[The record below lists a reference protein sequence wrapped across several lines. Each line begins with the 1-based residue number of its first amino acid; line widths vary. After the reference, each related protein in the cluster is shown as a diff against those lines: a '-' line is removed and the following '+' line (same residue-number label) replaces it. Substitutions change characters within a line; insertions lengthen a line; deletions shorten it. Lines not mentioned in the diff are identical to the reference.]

1 MLVIFD
7 CDGVLIDSEV
17 IFCAIDS
24 EALARL
30 GHTVAPAEIA
40 RRFCGTPHHVAWS
53 TLAAELGFTV
63 EDSIIEEIKA
73 ESARRFVTELRAI
86 PGAAEAIAAAAGLGH
101 PPCVASSTG
110 LPNLRRNLE
119 TAGLLPLVDPH
130 VFSASQ
136 VKRGKPA
143 PDVFLYAASQMGAD
157 PADCL
162 VIEDSIHGVT
172 AARRAGMKVV
182 GFTGGGHADPEL
194 AQRLR
199 AAGAG
204 RSFATMTEIAVWLA
218 AGTPPPSYSLGDSLR
233 PAPGAGA
240 PGPRR
245 PAPRR

>member
-1 MLVIFD
+1 MLVFFD
-7 CDGVLIDSEV
+7 CVCVLIDSDV
-17 IFCAIDS
+17 IFCSFDS
-24 EALARL
+24 EALALL

-53 TLAAELGFTV
+53 TLAAELGFTI
-63 EDSIIEEIKA
+63 EDSIIEEIRA

-86 PGAAEAIAAAAGLGH
+86 PGAAEAIAAAAVLGH

-143 PDVFLYAASQMGAD
+143 PDVFLYAASHVGAD

-162 VIEDSIHGVT
+162 AIEDSIHGVP
-172 AARRAGMKVV
+172 AARRAAMKVV
-182 GFTGGGHADPEL
+182 GFTGGAHADPEL

-204 RSFATMTEIAVWLA
+204 RSFATMAEIAAWLA
-218 AGTPPPSYSLGDSLR
+218 AGTPPPSYSLGDALK
-233 PAPGAGA
+233 PASGAGA